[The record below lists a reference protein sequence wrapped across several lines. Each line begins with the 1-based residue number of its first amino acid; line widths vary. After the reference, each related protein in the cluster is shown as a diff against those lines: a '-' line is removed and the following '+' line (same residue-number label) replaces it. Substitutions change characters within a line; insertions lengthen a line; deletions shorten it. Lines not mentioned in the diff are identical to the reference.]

1 MNKDLVTYQTYE
13 SPKKTGGVI
22 VGVSLLTVGLAIL
35 ILYLVNKSRQA
46 EGWGCTFPDASNYD
60 PIATKDDGKCK
71 FHNKLQTQATTVEA
85 LLDEL
90 FAFGS
95 SPKKGCTDSVGCN
108 YDQDADI
115 DDGSCDYSCYDNFLA
130 EDFLPNTPT
139 NLELEEIQSTI
150 DGTDIST
157 PTAIPLE
164 ELTHFERIQQA
175 QGF

>member
-108 YDQDADI
+108 YDQAADI
-115 DDGSCDYSCYDNFLA
+115 DDGSCDYSCYDANDLQS
-130 EDFLPNTPT
+130 
-139 NLELEEIQSTI
+139 LEEIQSTI
-150 DGTDIST
+150 NGTDT
-157 PTAIPLE
+157 IPLE

-175 QGF
+175 QGL

>member
-35 ILYLVNKSRQA
+35 ILYLVKESRKS

-60 PIATKDDGKCK
+60 PVASKDDGSCK
-71 FHNKLQTQATTVEA
+71 FTNKSQAKATTVEG

-95 SPKKGCTDSVGCN
+95 PPKTDAQQST
-108 YDQDADI
+108 QDFI
-115 DDGSCDYSCYDNFLA
+115 DSMA
-130 EDFLPNTPT
+130 ITT
-139 NLELEEIQSTI
+139 KELEEKEAERKSIADQAEVDQFFAEAQAEQDRRKKEEYEI
-150 DGTDIST
+150 INL
-157 PTAIPLE
+157 PHYHIP
-164 ELTHFERIQQA
+164 
-175 QGF
+175 

>member
-22 VGVSLLTVGLAIL
+22 VGVSVLTVGLAIL
-35 ILYLVNKSRQA
+35 ILYLVDKSRQA

-71 FHNKLQTQATTVEA
+71 FHNNLQTQATTVGG

-115 DDGSCDYSCYDNFLA
+115 DDGSCDYSCYDNFSP
-130 EDFLPNTPT
+130 EDFLPNTAT
-139 NLELEEIQSTI
+139 NLELEEMQSAI

-157 PTAIPLE
+157 PTIPFE

>member
-60 PIATKDDGKCK
+60 PVASKDDGSCK
-71 FHNKLQTQATTVEA
+71 FTNKSQAKATTVGG

-95 SPKKGCTDSVGCN
+95 PPKTDTQQST
-108 YDQDADI
+108 QDFI
-115 DDGSCDYSCYDNFLA
+115 DSMA
-130 EDFLPNTPT
+130 ITT
-139 NLELEEIQSTI
+139 KELEEREAERKR
-150 DGTDIST
+150 ISDQ
-157 PTAIPLE
+157 AEADQFFAEAQAEKDRREKEEYEIINIPY
-164 ELTHFERIQQA
+164 HQIP
-175 QGF
+175 

>member
-35 ILYLVNKSRQA
+35 ILYLVRESRKPDEDELRQLMNGEPTPKS
-46 EGWGCTFPDASNYD
+46 
-60 PIATKDDGKCK
+60 
-71 FHNKLQTQATTVEA
+71 QTQATTVGG

-95 SPKKGCTDSVGCN
+95 PPKTEVQQGDATDLQS
-108 YDQDADI
+108 
-115 DDGSCDYSCYDNFLA
+115 
-130 EDFLPNTPT
+130 
-139 NLELEEIQSTI
+139 LEEIQSTI
-150 DGTDIST
+150 NGTDIST
-157 PTAIPLE
+157 PTTIPLE

>member
-35 ILYLVNKSRQA
+35 ILYLVKESRKS

-60 PIATKDDGKCK
+60 PVASKDDGSCK
-71 FHNKLQTQATTVEA
+71 FTNKSQAKATTVEG

-95 SPKKGCTDSVGCN
+95 PPKTDVQQGKKGCTDSVGCN
-108 YDQDADI
+108 YDQAADI
-115 DDGSCDYSCYDNFLA
+115 DDGSCDYSCDDANDLQS
-130 EDFLPNTPT
+130 LG
-139 NLELEEIQSTI
+139 EIQSTI
-150 DGTDIST
+150 NGTDIST
-157 PTAIPLE
+157 PTTIPLE